1 MQLRGVQ
8 LYEPTQTNALL
19 CIHCQ
24 SSDYDLA
31 AWILC
36 SDDGIF
42 SLEFSVVQA
51 PPRTPSSASAAVTLA
66 CTCSPRIA
74 SCARSCSAAPAG
86 GPIMHV
92 FAMPAKPPALYLRR
106 ISLEL
111 CVL

>member
-42 SLEFSVVQA
+42 SLDFSVVQA

-74 SCARSCSAAPAG
+74 SPAG

-106 ISLEL
+106 ISLRW
-111 CVL
+111 C